1 MDEYIT
7 GYRHGMLAAAKICDD
22 NIVMFRKKNYA
33 GPRPVDSY
41 AERFACAV
49 CADAIREKVDAP
61 NVGEKDQT

>member
-7 GYRHGMLAAAKICDD
+7 GFRHGMLAAAKICEA

-33 GPRPVDSY
+33 GTSHVDSY

-61 NVGEKDQT
+61 SSCGKE